1 MDRILLGMLS
11 VLEVILLFVLEVKL
25 LIKSVSNQT
34 RE

>member
-25 LIKSVSNQT
+25 LIKSVSNQI